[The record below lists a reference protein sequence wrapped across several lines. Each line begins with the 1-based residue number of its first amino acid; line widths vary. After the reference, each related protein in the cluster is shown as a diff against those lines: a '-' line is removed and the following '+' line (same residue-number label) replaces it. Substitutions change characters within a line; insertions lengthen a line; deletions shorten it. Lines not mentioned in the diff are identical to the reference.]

1 MICPELYES
10 INVEV
15 KKLKNLIQLRPFFS
29 DDPFRVSTRFFFLIS
44 TLHKGPFHTLHF
56 LVCINH
62 SIYTYF
68 SIVMIKR
75 SKSSLL
81 YVISKLISDDTVGLN
96 EKLFEKSTLK
106 YCEEIYQRN
115 LVLSLYLS
123 SSLKTNNFR
132 MYTL

>member
-1 MICPELYES
+1 MICPELYGS

-15 KKLKNLIQLRPFFS
+15 KKLKNLIQLLPLFS
-29 DDPFRVSTRFFFLIS
+29 DDPFGVSTRFFFLIS
-44 TLHKGPFHTLHF
+44 TLHKGPFHILHF
-56 LVCINH
+56 IVCINH

-96 EKLFEKSTLK
+96 EKLFG
-106 YCEEIYQRN
+106 
-115 LVLSLYLS
+115 
-123 SSLKTNNFR
+123 KT
-132 MYTL
+132 T

>member
-1 MICPELYES
+1 MICPELYGS

-15 KKLKNLIQLRPFFS
+15 KKLKNLIQLRPLFS
-29 DDPFRVSTRFFFLIS
+29 DVPFRVSIRFFFLIS
-44 TLHKGPFHTLHF
+44 KLHKGPFHTLHF

-81 YVISKLISDDTVGLN
+81 YVISKLISVDTVGLN
-96 EKLFEKSTLK
+96 EKLSEKSTLK

-115 LVLSLYLS
+115 LV
-123 SSLKTNNFR
+123 
-132 MYTL
+132 